1 MNSTLFRVN
10 HTLLNYLLCYKSQ
23 QSVISDLF
31 QYSLD
36 AFSGVERDTLL
47 IQISPLHLQN
57 MKTSHWN
64 VWKVN
69 KTKGSKKL
77 NQRRLH
83 LLFALSTTGNEE
95 TFWALFTSG
104 GKRLPLHF
112 LILTRKKR
120 NASFH
125 KSFRLPT
132 NYKLT
137 ENLKTIK
144 SHGIKMTSVI
154 IKFSLI

>member
-23 QSVISDLF
+23 QSVISD
-31 QYSLD
+31 

-47 IQISPLHLQN
+47 IQISPLHLQT

-83 LLFALSTTGNEE
+83 
-95 TFWALFTSG
+95 
-104 GKRLPLHF
+104 
-112 LILTRKKR
+112 
-120 NASFH
+120 
-125 KSFRLPT
+125 
-132 NYKLT
+132 
-137 ENLKTIK
+137 
-144 SHGIKMTSVI
+144 
-154 IKFSLI
+154 

>member
-23 QSVISDLF
+23 QSVISD
-31 QYSLD
+31 

-47 IQISPLHLQN
+47 IQISPLHLQT

-69 KTKGSKKL
+69 KTKGSKEL

-104 GKRLPLHF
+104 GKRLPLNF

-120 NASFH
+120 NAFFH

-132 NYKLT
+132 NCKYDREFK
-137 ENLKTIK
+137 NNKI
-144 SHGIKMTSVI
+144 SRY
-154 IKFSLI
+154 

>member
-23 QSVISDLF
+23 QSVISD
-31 QYSLD
+31 

-47 IQISPLHLQN
+47 IQISPLHLQT

-104 GKRLPLHF
+104 GKRLPLNF

-120 NASFH
+120 NAFFH

-132 NYKLT
+132 NCKYDREFK
-137 ENLKTIK
+137 NNKI
-144 SHGIKMTSVI
+144 SRY
-154 IKFSLI
+154 

>member
-23 QSVISDLF
+23 QSVISD
-31 QYSLD
+31 

-47 IQISPLHLQN
+47 IQISPLHLQT

-104 GKRLPLHF
+104 GKRLPLNF
-112 LILTRKKR
+112 LILT
-120 NASFH
+120 N
-125 KSFRLPT
+125 RLDYLPIT
-132 NYKLT
+132 NLT

>member
-23 QSVISDLF
+23 QSVISD
-31 QYSLD
+31 

-47 IQISPLHLQN
+47 IQISPLHLQT

-104 GKRLPLHF
+104 GKRLPLNF
-112 LILTRKKR
+112 LILARKKR
-120 NASFH
+120 NAFFH

-132 NYKLT
+132 NYKFDR
-137 ENLKTIK
+137 EFKNNKI
-144 SHGIKMTSVI
+144 SRY
-154 IKFSLI
+154 

>member
-23 QSVISDLF
+23 QSVISD
-31 QYSLD
+31 

-47 IQISPLHLQN
+47 IQISPLHLLT

-69 KTKGSKKL
+69 KTRGSKKL

-104 GKRLPLHF
+104 GKRLPLNF

-120 NASFH
+120 NAFFH

-132 NYKLT
+132 NYKFDR
-137 ENLKTIK
+137 EFKNNKI
-144 SHGIKMTSVI
+144 SRY
-154 IKFSLI
+154 

>member
-47 IQISPLHLQN
+47 IQISPLHLQT

-77 NQRRLH
+77 NQRQLH
-83 LLFALSTTGNEE
+83 LLFALSTTGKEE

-104 GKRLPLHF
+104 GKRLPLNF

-120 NASFH
+120 NTFFH

-132 NYKLT
+132 NYKFDR
-137 ENLKTIK
+137 EFKNNKI
-144 SHGIKMTSVI
+144 SRY
-154 IKFSLI
+154 

>member
-47 IQISPLHLQN
+47 IQISPLHLQT

-69 KTKGSKKL
+69 KTKGSKKI
-77 NQRRLH
+77 
-83 LLFALSTTGNEE
+83 
-95 TFWALFTSG
+95 
-104 GKRLPLHF
+104 KP
-112 LILTRKKR
+112 
-120 NASFH
+120 
-125 KSFRLPT
+125 
-132 NYKLT
+132 
-137 ENLKTIK
+137 KTIAFTICTFHNWK
-144 SHGIKMTSVI
+144 RGDFLGIVHEWR
-154 IKFSLI
+154 

>member
-47 IQISPLHLQN
+47 IQISPLHLQT

-104 GKRLPLHF
+104 GKRLPLNF
-112 LILTRKKR
+112 LILAQ
-120 NASFH
+120 NATLSFTN
-125 KSFRLPT
+125 RLDYLPIT
-132 NYKLT
+132 NLT

>member
-23 QSVISDLF
+23 QSVISD
-31 QYSLD
+31 

-47 IQISPLHLQN
+47 IQISPLHLQT

-104 GKRLPLHF
+104 GKRLPLNF

-120 NASFH
+120 NAFFH

-132 NYKLT
+132 NYKFDR
-137 ENLKTIK
+137 EFKNNKI
-144 SHGIKMTSVI
+144 SRY
-154 IKFSLI
+154 

>member
-23 QSVISDLF
+23 QSVISD
-31 QYSLD
+31 

-47 IQISPLHLQN
+47 IQISPLHLQT

-104 GKRLPLHF
+104 GKRLPLNF

-120 NASFH
+120 NAFFH

-132 NYKLT
+132 NC
-137 ENLKTIK
+137 
-144 SHGIKMTSVI
+144 
-154 IKFSLI
+154 KFDREFKNNKISRY

>member
-23 QSVISDLF
+23 QSVISD
-31 QYSLD
+31 

-47 IQISPLHLQN
+47 IQISPLHLQT

-77 NQRRLH
+77 NQRQLH

-104 GKRLPLHF
+104 GKRLPLNF
-112 LILTRKKR
+112 LILARKKR
-120 NASFH
+120 NAFFH

-132 NYKLT
+132 NYKFDR
-137 ENLKTIK
+137 EFKNNKI
-144 SHGIKMTSVI
+144 SRY
-154 IKFSLI
+154 

>member
-23 QSVISDLF
+23 QSVISD
-31 QYSLD
+31 

-47 IQISPLHLQN
+47 IQISPLHLLT

-104 GKRLPLHF
+104 GKRLPLNF

-120 NASFH
+120 NAFFH

-132 NYKLT
+132 NCKYDREFK
-137 ENLKTIK
+137 NNKI
-144 SHGIKMTSVI
+144 SRY
-154 IKFSLI
+154 

>member
-23 QSVISDLF
+23 QSVISD
-31 QYSLD
+31 

-47 IQISPLHLQN
+47 IQISPLHLQT

-104 GKRLPLHF
+104 GKRLLLNF

-120 NASFH
+120 NAFFH

-132 NYKLT
+132 NYKFDR
-137 ENLKTIK
+137 EFKNNKI
-144 SHGIKMTSVI
+144 SRY
-154 IKFSLI
+154 